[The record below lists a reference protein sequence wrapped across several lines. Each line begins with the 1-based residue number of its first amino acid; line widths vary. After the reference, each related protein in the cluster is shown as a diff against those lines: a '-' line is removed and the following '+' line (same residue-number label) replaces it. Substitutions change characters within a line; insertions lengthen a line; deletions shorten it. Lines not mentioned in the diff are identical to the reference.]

1 MTAAAYFSLPETVLP
16 EQVIEGE
23 YMRLPTPPLAHQRV
37 RANLLRILDKLLTE
51 GKLCAAPLD
60 VVFDNFNIVQPDVLW
75 LAEPSRCQIVNDRL
89 YGPPELVVEILSPS
103 TARYDRVVKFQL
115 YERHGVPEYWIVDL
129 DARTV
134 EVWQLVD
141 AHYQRV
147 GIYLPGA
154 ALTSPV
160 LGGKTIETAS
170 IFPPA

>member
-1 MTAAAYFSLPETVLP
+1 
-16 EQVIEGE
+16 
-23 YMRLPTPPLAHQRV
+23 
-37 RANLLRILDKLLTE
+37 
-51 GKLCAAPLD
+51 
-60 VVFDNFNIVQPDVLW
+60 
-75 LAEPSRCQIVNDRL
+75 
-89 YGPPELVVEILSPS
+89 
-103 TARYDRVVKFQL
+103 VVKFQL

-160 LGGKTIETAS
+160 LGGQTIETAS